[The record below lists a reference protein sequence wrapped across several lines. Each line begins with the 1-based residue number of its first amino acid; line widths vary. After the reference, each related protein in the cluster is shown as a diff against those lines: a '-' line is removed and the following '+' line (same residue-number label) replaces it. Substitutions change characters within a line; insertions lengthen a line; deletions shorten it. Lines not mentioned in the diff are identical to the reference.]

1 MKLEQ
6 LLEIILKY
14 PLAHCSLYLAT
25 EANQYKRFL
34 LKIIFDLI
42 QRVVKKCAGQCLQKW
57 PKFFGG
63 TITQK
68 YWVSSTFDHSL
79 PIRVCHFQ
87 KNPKFWKILIFP
99 LPRAIDTKR
108 KMLEM

>member
-1 MKLEQ
+1 MGGFEVWRKNLEFW
-6 LLEIILKY
+6 
-14 PLAHCSLYLAT
+14 T
-25 EANQYKRFL
+25 T
-34 LKIIFDLI
+34 DLI

-57 PKFFGG
+57 PKFFWG

-99 LPRAIDTKR
+99 LPRAIDTK
-108 KMLEM
+108 